1 MDIME
6 FTGCCMHLHNK
17 KNFRCSD
24 LEISY
29 LFERMAL
36 GDFGINLTE
45 NKGKND
51 TNITTVNPCTEDYNY
66 TSSPN
71 QTAFMEDHQPQGQT
85 IWLPITIAVAV
96 VLVIGLF
103 AIVVIVVKK
112 RKLNSVRMMGLIG
125 WLSRVRGSISSYF
138 NCYGEP
144 KDHSNDMER
153 MPTEER
159 LLPEDNTSKANIA
172 G

>member
-1 MDIME
+1 
-6 FTGCCMHLHNK
+6 
-17 KNFRCSD
+17 
-24 LEISY
+24 
-29 LFERMAL
+29 MAL

-85 IWLPITIAVAV
+85 KLLPITIAVAV

-125 WLSRVRGSISSYF
+125 VFTYLHINMYVFSLDF
-138 NCYGEP
+138 
-144 KDHSNDMER
+144 
-153 MPTEER
+153 
-159 LLPEDNTSKANIA
+159 
-172 G
+172 